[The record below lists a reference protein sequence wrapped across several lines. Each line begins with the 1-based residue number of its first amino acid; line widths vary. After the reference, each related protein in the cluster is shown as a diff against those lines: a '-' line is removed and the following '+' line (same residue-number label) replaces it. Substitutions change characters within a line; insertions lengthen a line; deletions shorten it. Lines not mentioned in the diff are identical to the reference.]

1 MHFVYNDEQ
10 IMLRDSVD
18 RFGQDIW
25 HGADRKAI
33 VAEGADRR
41 WRAMAD
47 LGWLA
52 LAVPDAHGGL
62 GGCPVDVMAVMEA
75 MGRHLMASPYV
86 ATCVLAPALLA
97 RGGDAAADVLVQIG
111 SGATQVGAGL
121 IEADGGHELHRVATR
136 AERSGGA
143 WRLSGA
149 KLHVE
154 DGADADWFIVSA
166 RTGGA
171 VDDVGGIGLFLL
183 PASASGLTVERFR
196 SIDQHRHARLKLDGV
211 TAAIPLGDV
220 DDALPA
226 ITAGV
231 DRAICAHL
239 AEATGSMEAASEV
252 TLEYLRT
259 RQQFGVAIGSFQALQ
274 HRMVDMAIACEEAR
288 AMTYQATLSLYHG
301 AQARRRAVSGAKA
314 RVGQSGIFVGQQAV
328 QLHGGVGFSDEL
340 IISHHLRRQM
350 MLDLAHGPADH
361 HIALFARTPVQPEIG
376 DGHG

>member
-10 IMLRDSVD
+10 VMLRDSVD
-18 RFGQDIW
+18 RYGQDVW
-25 HGADRKAI
+25 HGADRKVI
-33 VAEGADRR
+33 VAEGAARR
-41 WRAMAD
+41 WCDMAD

-52 LAVPDAHGGL
+52 LALPETHGGL
-62 GGCPVDVMAVMEA
+62 GGGPVDVMAVMEGL
-75 MGRHLMASPYV
+75 GRHLMVSPFV

-97 RGGDAAADVLVQIG
+97 NGGDAAGEVMAQIG
-111 SGATQVGAGL
+111 RGEALVGAGL
-121 IEADGGHELHRVATR
+121 IEAGGGHDLHRVASR
-136 AERSGGA
+136 AERSAGT
-143 WRLSGA
+143 WRLTGA

-166 RTGGA
+166 RTAGA
-171 VDDVGGIGLFLL
+171 EDDEGGIGLFLL
-183 PASASGLTVERFR
+183 PAGADGLTVERFR

-211 TAAIPLGDV
+211 TAAIPLASV
-220 DDALPA
+220 DNALPT

-231 DRAICAHL
+231 DRAICAYL
-239 AEATGSMEAASEV
+239 AEATGSMEAAADA

-288 AMTYQATLSLYHG
+288 AMTYQATLSLHHA

-314 RVGQSGIFVGQQAV
+314 RVSQSGIFVGQQAV

-361 HIALFARTPVQPEIG
+361 HVALFAQAAVAA
-376 DGHG
+376 